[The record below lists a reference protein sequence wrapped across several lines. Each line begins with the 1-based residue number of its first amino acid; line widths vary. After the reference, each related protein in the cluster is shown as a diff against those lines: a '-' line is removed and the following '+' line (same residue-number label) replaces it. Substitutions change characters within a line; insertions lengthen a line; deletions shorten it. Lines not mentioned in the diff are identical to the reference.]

1 VQFGTSIPITE
12 FGPDL
17 GAVRDFAQA
26 ADDLGYASLGML
38 DHVLGAVP
46 QFHPQVPNFFYTHE
60 SYIHEPF
67 TLMGYLAAI
76 TKNIRM
82 GTSIMILSQRQ
93 TALVAKQAAEVD
105 VLSGGRLRLG
115 IGIGWNP
122 VEYEALGEDFHNRG
136 ARFEEQIEVLRL
148 LWTQEVVNYT
158 GRWHNITHAG
168 INPLPVQRPI
178 PLWIGQGNPHNPVP
192 REHIL
197 RRIGRLADGMFPLF
211 PPDEAGREVI
221 ARVRGY
227 AKEAGRD
234 PSSLAVQGR
243 VPMGPGTGPEDWVT
257 AMKQWEEAGATHM
270 SVGTG
275 GVGLSSPQDH
285 INVIRRFKDEVGLG

>member
-1 VQFGTSIPITE
+1 MQFGTSLPITE

-17 GAVRDFAQA
+17 EAVRDFAQA

-38 DHVLGAVP
+38 DHVLGADP
-46 QFHPQVPNFFYTHE
+46 QFHPEVPNFYYTHK

-82 GTSIMILSQRQ
+82 GTSIMILAQRQ

-105 VLSGGRLRLG
+105 VLSGGRLYLG

-136 ARFEEQIEVLRL
+136 RRFAEQIGVLRL

-158 GRWHNITHAG
+158 GHWHQITHAG

-197 RRIGRLADGMFPLF
+197 RRIGRLADGMFSLF
-211 PPDEAGREVI
+211 PPDEAGREI
-221 ARVRGY
+221 ISRVRGY
-227 AKEAGRD
+227 AQEAGRD
-234 PSSLAVQGR
+234 PASLGVQGR
-243 VPMGPGTGPEDWVT
+243 VTMASGTGPEDWVT
-257 AMKQWEEAGATHM
+257 QMKQWEGVGATNI

-275 GVGLSSPQDH
+275 GLGFQSPQEH
-285 INVIRRFKDEVGLG
+285 INAIRRFKDEVGLE